1 MSDPASVSVHGVDQ
15 CRLLEFPKFH
25 DPRGNLTFLEG
36 CDQVPFEIRRAYW
49 IYGVPGGGK
58 RGGHAYRELHEVL
71 IALSGSFEVQL
82 DDGRRHRTYLLNR
95 GYTGLYVPN
104 LIWRELESFSTNAVC
119 LILASEPYSEADY
132 IRDPAELQL
141 ARAEWE

>member
-1 MSDPASVSVHGVDQ
+1 MSDSASISVRSVDE

-36 CDQVPFEIRRAYW
+36 GEHIPFEIRRAYW

-82 DDGRRHRTYLLNR
+82 DDGRRHMTHVLNR

-104 LIWRELESFSTNAVC
+104 MIWRELERFSTNAVC
-119 LILASEPYSEADY
+119 LILASQPYSDADY
-132 IRDPAELQL
+132 IRDQDEFRRAQAAPA
-141 ARAEWE
+141 